1 MQESPLSSDNRLTI
15 IISEHIFY
23 APIAKGE
30 NPMSRKLPE
39 IKQRKDGYFEQ
50 KVTISPNNR
59 KSVYGATKA
68 EVRRKA
74 RELIAEAMRYDIS
87 NVKKMTVSTYM
98 THWLEDIKKP
108 DLKPSSYDRVE
119 QSLKYQIFPAIGH
132 IQINALTSND
142 VQKMITAIISEKSY
156 STAKKAYN
164 NLNACIELG
173 VQRGEILKN
182 PVKGVK
188 LPSSK
193 TKERKEITAY
203 SPEEIAAIVEE
214 AKRTYKN
221 GAPVYRYG
229 YLIILILNTGM
240 REGEPLYLKWK
251 DVDLE
256 KRHIYI
262 HGNVVEVKNRAED
275 AESSYGL
282 LEQDTPKTDK
292 STRYIPLNDN
302 AVDALVNLRKIIK
315 DKDRVIA
322 TKNHTITSPRK
333 VYKTMECILKKC
345 GITDKENL
353 VHALRHTFATTLIRN
368 GVDIKAVSE
377 ILGHEDVS
385 TTLNTY
391 HHVIEQQKHSAVM
404 TLNNLY

>member
-1 MQESPLSSDNRLTI
+1 
-15 IISEHIFY
+15 
-23 APIAKGE
+23 
-30 NPMSRKLPE
+30 MSRKLPE
-39 IKQRKDGYFEQ
+39 IKKRKDGYYEQ
-50 KVTISPNNR
+50 KITVSTNVR
-59 KSVYGATKA
+59 RSVYGATPT
-68 EVRRKA
+68 EVRRKTK
-74 RELIAEAMRYDIS
+74 ELIAEAARYDIS
-87 NVKKMTVSTYM
+87 NVKKMTLEAYM
-98 THWLEDIKKP
+98 IHWLEEVKKP
-108 DLKPSSYDRVE
+108 YLKPSSYDRVE

-142 VQKMITAIISEKSY
+142 VQKMINTIINEKSY

-164 NLNACIELG
+164 NLNACMELG

-203 SPEEIAAIVEE
+203 TPEEIAAIVEE

-262 HGNVVEVKNRAED
+262 HGNVVEVKNREEN
-275 AESSYGL
+275 AESKYVL

-302 AVDALVNLRKIIK
+302 AVDALENLRKIIK

-391 HHVIEQQKHSAVM
+391 HHAIEQQKHSAVM

>member
-1 MQESPLSSDNRLTI
+1 
-15 IISEHIFY
+15 
-23 APIAKGE
+23 
-30 NPMSRKLPE
+30 MSRKLPE

-50 KVTISPNNR
+50 KITIAPNVR

-68 EVRRKA
+68 EVRKKA
-74 RELIAEAMRYDIS
+74 KELLAEATRYDIS

-98 THWLEDIKKP
+98 SHWLEEVKKP
-108 DLKPSSYDRVE
+108 ELKLASYDRVE
-119 QSLKYQIFPAIGH
+119 QSLKYQIFPSIGH

-142 VQKMITAIISEKSY
+142 VQKMINTIIVEKSY

-164 NLNACIELG
+164 NLNSCMELG

-193 TKERKEITAY
+193 VKERKEITAY
-203 SPEEIAAIVEE
+203 SPEEIEAIVTE
-214 AKRTYKN
+214 AKRTYSN
-221 GAPVYRYG
+221 GTPVYRYG

-251 DVDLE
+251 DVDIE

-262 HGNVVEVKNRAED
+262 HGNVVEVKNREEN
-275 AESSYGL
+275 AESNYVL
-282 LEQDTPKTDK
+282 IEQDTPKTNK

-302 AVDALVNLRKIIK
+302 SVDALENLRSLIK
-315 DKDRVIA
+315 DEDRVIS
-322 TKNHTITSPRK
+322 TKNRTILSPRK
-333 VYKTMECILKKC
+333 VYRTMENILKKC
-345 GITDKENL
+345 GITNKENL

-391 HHVIEQQKHSAVM
+391 HHVIDEQKHSAVK

>member
-1 MQESPLSSDNRLTI
+1 
-15 IISEHIFY
+15 
-23 APIAKGE
+23 
-30 NPMSRKLPE
+30 MSRKLPE
-39 IKQRKDGYFEQ
+39 IKKRKDGYYEQ
-50 KVTISPNNR
+50 KITVSTNVR
-59 KSVYGATKA
+59 RSVYGATPT
-68 EVRRKA
+68 EVRRKTK
-74 RELIAEAMRYDIS
+74 ELIAEAARYDIS
-87 NVKKMTVSTYM
+87 NVKKMTLEAYM
-98 THWLEDIKKP
+98 IHWLEEVKKP

-142 VQKMITAIISEKSY
+142 VQKMINTIINEKSY

-164 NLNACIELG
+164 NLNACMELG

-193 TKERKEITAY
+193 VKERKEITAY
-203 SPEEIAAIVEE
+203 TPEEIAAIVEE

-221 GAPVYRYG
+221 GTPVYRYG

-262 HGNVVEVKNRAED
+262 HGNVVEVKNRAEN
-275 AESSYGL
+275 AESSYVL

-302 AVDALVNLRKIIK
+302 AVDALENLRKIIK

-391 HHVIEQQKHSAVM
+391 HHVVEQQKHSAVM

>member
-1 MQESPLSSDNRLTI
+1 MAQ
-15 IISEHIFY
+15 
-23 APIAKGE
+23 
-30 NPMSRKLPE
+30 KLPE
-39 IKQRKDGYFEQ
+39 IKQRKDGYFEV
-50 KVTISPNNR
+50 KITVSPNVR

-68 EVRRKA
+68 EVRKKA
-74 RELIAEAMRYDIS
+74 KELREEAVRFDIS
-87 NVKKMTVSTYM
+87 NVKKMTVSSYM
-98 THWLEDIKKP
+98 TNWLTQVKKP
-108 DLKPSSYDRVE
+108 ELKPGSYDRIE
-119 QSLKYQIFPAIGH
+119 QSLNYQIFPHIGH

-142 VQKMITAIISEKSY
+142 VQQMINAILSERSY

-164 NLNACIELG
+164 NLNACMELG

-203 SPEEIAAIVEE
+203 SPEEIKAITKE
-214 AKRTYKN
+214 AVRTYSN
-221 GAPVYRYG
+221 GVPVYRYG

-256 KRHIYI
+256 KRRIYI
-262 HGNVVEVKNRAED
+262 HGNVTEVKNREKA
-275 AESSYGL
+275 AESKYIAI
-282 LEQDTPKTDK
+282 EQKTPKTDK
-292 STRYIPLNDN
+292 SNRYIPLNDN
-302 AVDALVNLRKIIK
+302 ALEALEKLRTIIR
-315 DKDRVIA
+315 DEERVIA
-322 TKNHTITSPRK
+322 TKNHTILSPRK
-333 VYKTMECILKKC
+333 VYRTMENILARC
-345 GITDKENL
+345 NITDKTNL

-385 TTLNTY
+385 TTLKIY
-391 HHVIEQQKHSAVM
+391 HHTIDEQKQSAVM
-404 TLNNLY
+404 TLNNFY

>member
-1 MQESPLSSDNRLTI
+1 V
-15 IISEHIFY
+15 
-23 APIAKGE
+23 
-30 NPMSRKLPE
+30 SRKLPE
-39 IKQRKDGYFEQ
+39 IKKRKDGYYEQ
-50 KVTISPNNR
+50 KITVSTNVR
-59 KSVYGATKA
+59 RSVYGATPT
-68 EVRRKA
+68 EVRRKTK
-74 RELIAEAMRYDIS
+74 ELIAEAARYDIS
-87 NVKKMTVSTYM
+87 NVKKMTLEAYM
-98 THWLEDIKKP
+98 IHWLEEVKKP

-142 VQKMITAIISEKSY
+142 VQKMINTIINEKSY

-164 NLNACIELG
+164 NLNACMELG

-203 SPEEIAAIVEE
+203 TPEEIAAIVEE

-262 HGNVVEVKNRAED
+262 HGNVVEVKNREEN
-275 AESSYGL
+275 AESKYVL

-302 AVDALVNLRKIIK
+302 AVDALENLRKIIK

-391 HHVIEQQKHSAVM
+391 HHAIEQQKHSAVM

>member
-1 MQESPLSSDNRLTI
+1 MAQ
-15 IISEHIFY
+15 
-23 APIAKGE
+23 
-30 NPMSRKLPE
+30 KLPE
-39 IKQRKDGYFEQ
+39 IKKRRDGYYEM
-50 KVTISPNNR
+50 KITVSTNVR
-59 KSVYGATKA
+59 KSVYGATPT
-68 EVRRKA
+68 EVRRRA
-74 RELIAEAMRYDIS
+74 RELRDEAARFDIS
-87 NVKKMTVSTYM
+87 NVKKMTVESYM
-98 THWLEDIKKP
+98 THWLEDVKKP
-108 DLKPSSYDRVE
+108 EVKPGSYDRIE
-119 QSLKYQIFPAIGH
+119 QSLTYQIFPALGH

-142 VQKMITAIISEKSY
+142 VQKMINSILETRSY

-164 NLNACIELG
+164 NLNACMELG
-173 VQRGEILKN
+173 VQRGEIIKN

-193 TKERKEITAY
+193 SKEKKAVTAY
-203 SPEEIAAIVEE
+203 TPDEIEAIVEE

-221 GAPVYRYG
+221 GTPVYRYG

-256 KRHIYI
+256 KRRIYI
-262 HGNVVEVKNRAED
+262 HGDVVEVKNRDEN
-275 AESSYGL
+275 AESSYICI
-282 LEQDTPKTDK
+282 EQETPKTDK

-302 AVDALVNLRKIIK
+302 AVEALENLRKLIK

-322 TKNHTITSPRK
+322 TKNHTILSPRK
-333 VYKTMECILKKC
+333 VYRTMENILTACK
-345 GITDKENL
+345 ITGKTNL

-385 TTLNTY
+385 TTLKIY
-391 HHVIEQQKHSAVM
+391 HHTIEEQKHAAVM

>member
-1 MQESPLSSDNRLTI
+1 MAQ
-15 IISEHIFY
+15 
-23 APIAKGE
+23 
-30 NPMSRKLPE
+30 KLPE
-39 IKQRKDGYFEQ
+39 IKKRKDGYYEM
-50 KVTISPNNR
+50 KITVSTNVR
-59 KSVYGATKA
+59 KSVYGATPT

-74 RELIAEAMRYDIS
+74 RELREEAARFDIS
-87 NVKKMTVSTYM
+87 NVKKMTVSSYM
-98 THWLEDIKKP
+98 TYWLENVKKP
-108 DLKPSSYDRVE
+108 EVKPGSYDRIE
-119 QSLKYQIFPAIGH
+119 QSLNYQIFPAIGH

-142 VQKMITAIISEKSY
+142 VQKMVNTILETKSY

-164 NLNACIELG
+164 NLNACMELG

-193 TKERKEITAY
+193 SKEKKEVTAY
-203 SPEEIAAIVEE
+203 TPEEVASIATE
-214 AKRTYKN
+214 AKRTYRN
-221 GAPVYRYG
+221 GAPIYRYG

-251 DVDLE
+251 DVDFE
-256 KRHIYI
+256 KRRIFI
-262 HGNVVEVKNRAED
+262 HGDVVEVKNRD
-275 AESSYGL
+275 RNAESSYICI
-282 LEQDTPKTDK
+282 EQETPKTNK

-302 AVDALVNLRKIIK
+302 AVEALENLRKLIK

-322 TKNHTITSPRK
+322 TKNHTVLSPRK
-333 VYKTMECILKKC
+333 VYRTMENILERC
-345 GITDKENL
+345 GITNKTNL

-385 TTLNTY
+385 TTLKIY
-391 HHVIEQQKHSAVM
+391 HHVIEEQKHSAV
-404 TLNNLY
+404 TVLDNLY

>member
-1 MQESPLSSDNRLTI
+1 
-15 IISEHIFY
+15 
-23 APIAKGE
+23 
-30 NPMSRKLPE
+30 MSRKLPE
-39 IKQRKDGYFEQ
+39 IKKRKDGYYEQ
-50 KVTISPNNR
+50 KITVSTNVR
-59 KSVYGATKA
+59 RSVYGATPT
-68 EVRRKA
+68 EVRGKTK
-74 RELIAEAMRYDIS
+74 ELIAEAARYDIS
-87 NVKKMTVSTYM
+87 NVKKMTLEAYM
-98 THWLEDIKKP
+98 IHWLEEVKKP

-142 VQKMITAIISEKSY
+142 VQKMINTIINEKSY

-164 NLNACIELG
+164 NLNACMELG

-203 SPEEIAAIVEE
+203 TPEEIAAIVEE

-262 HGNVVEVKNRAED
+262 HGNVVEVKNREEN
-275 AESSYGL
+275 AESKYVL

-302 AVDALVNLRKIIK
+302 AVDALENLRKIIK

-391 HHVIEQQKHSAVM
+391 HHAIEQQKHSAVM

>member
-1 MQESPLSSDNRLTI
+1 MQ
-15 IISEHIFY
+15 
-23 APIAKGE
+23 KGE

-108 DLKPSSYDRVE
+108 ELKPSSYDRVE

-142 VQKMITAIISEKSY
+142 VQKMINTIISEKSY

-164 NLNACIELG
+164 NLNACMELG

-193 TKERKEITAY
+193 VKERKEITAY
-203 SPEEIAAIVEE
+203 TPEEIAAIVEE
-214 AKRTYKN
+214 AKRTYNN

-251 DVDLE
+251 DVNFE

-275 AESSYGL
+275 AESSYVL

-302 AVDALVNLRKIIK
+302 AVDALENLRKIIK

-322 TKNHTITSPRK
+322 TKNHAITSPRK

>member
-1 MQESPLSSDNRLTI
+1 MAQ
-15 IISEHIFY
+15 
-23 APIAKGE
+23 
-30 NPMSRKLPE
+30 KLPE
-39 IKQRKDGYFEQ
+39 IKKRRDGYYEM
-50 KVTISPNNR
+50 KITVSTNVR
-59 KSVYGATKA
+59 KSVYGATPT

-74 RELIAEAMRYDIS
+74 RELRDEAARFDIS
-87 NVKKMTVSTYM
+87 NVKKMTVESYM
-98 THWLEDIKKP
+98 THWLEDVKKP
-108 DLKPSSYDRVE
+108 EVKPGSYDRIE
-119 QSLKYQIFPAIGH
+119 QSLTYQIFPVIGN

-142 VQKMITAIISEKSY
+142 VQKMINSILETRSY

-164 NLNACIELG
+164 NLNACMELG
-173 VQRGEILKN
+173 VQRGEIIKN

-193 TKERKEITAY
+193 SKEKKAVTAY
-203 SPEEIAAIVEE
+203 TPEEIEAIVDE

-221 GAPVYRYG
+221 GTPVYRYG

-256 KRHIYI
+256 KRRIYI
-262 HGNVVEVKNRAED
+262 HGDVVEVKNRDEN
-275 AESSYGL
+275 AESSYICI
-282 LEQDTPKTDK
+282 EQETPKTDK

-302 AVDALVNLRKIIK
+302 AVEALENLRKLIK

-322 TKNHTITSPRK
+322 TKNHTILSPRK
-333 VYKTMECILKKC
+333 VYRTMENILTAC
-345 GITDKENL
+345 NITNKTNL

-385 TTLNTY
+385 TTLKIY
-391 HHVIEQQKHSAVM
+391 HHTIEEQKHAAVM

>member
-1 MQESPLSSDNRLTI
+1 MAQ
-15 IISEHIFY
+15 
-23 APIAKGE
+23 
-30 NPMSRKLPE
+30 KLPE
-39 IKQRKDGYFEQ
+39 IKKRRDGYYEM
-50 KVTISPNNR
+50 KITVSTNVR
-59 KSVYGATKA
+59 KSVYGATPT

-74 RELIAEAMRYDIS
+74 RELRDEAARFDIS
-87 NVKKMTVSTYM
+87 NVKKMTVESYM
-98 THWLEDIKKP
+98 THWLEDVKKP
-108 DLKPSSYDRVE
+108 EVKPGSYDRIE
-119 QSLKYQIFPAIGH
+119 QSLTYQIFPVIGN

-142 VQKMITAIISEKSY
+142 VQKMINSILETRSY

-164 NLNACIELG
+164 NLNACMELG
-173 VQRGEILKN
+173 VQRGEIIKN

-193 TKERKEITAY
+193 SKEKKAVTAY
-203 SPEEIAAIVEE
+203 TPDEIEAIVNE
-214 AKRTYKN
+214 AKRTYGN
-221 GAPVYRYG
+221 GTPVYRYG

-256 KRHIYI
+256 KRRIYI
-262 HGNVVEVKNRAED
+262 HGDVVEVKNRDEN
-275 AESSYGL
+275 AESSYICI
-282 LEQDTPKTDK
+282 EQETPKTDK

-302 AVDALVNLRKIIK
+302 AVEALENLRKLIK

-322 TKNHTITSPRK
+322 TKNHTILSPRK
-333 VYKTMECILKKC
+333 VYRTMENILDRC
-345 GITDKENL
+345 RITDKTNL

-385 TTLNTY
+385 TTLKIY
-391 HHVIEQQKHSAVM
+391 HHTIEEQKHAAVM

>member
-1 MQESPLSSDNRLTI
+1 
-15 IISEHIFY
+15 
-23 APIAKGE
+23 
-30 NPMSRKLPE
+30 MSRKLPE
-39 IKQRKDGYFEQ
+39 IKKRKDGYYEQ
-50 KVTISPNNR
+50 KITVSTNVR
-59 KSVYGATKA
+59 RSVYGATPT
-68 EVRRKA
+68 EVRRKTK
-74 RELIAEAMRYDIS
+74 ELIAEAARYDIS
-87 NVKKMTVSTYM
+87 NVKKMTLEAYM
-98 THWLEDIKKP
+98 ILWLEEVKKP

-142 VQKMITAIISEKSY
+142 VQKMINTIINEKSY

-164 NLNACIELG
+164 NLNACMELG

-203 SPEEIAAIVEE
+203 TPEEIAAIVEE

-262 HGNVVEVKNRAED
+262 HGNVVEVKNREEN
-275 AESSYGL
+275 AESKYVL

-302 AVDALVNLRKIIK
+302 AVDALENLRKIIK

-391 HHVIEQQKHSAVM
+391 HHAIEQQKHSAVM

>member
-1 MQESPLSSDNRLTI
+1 MAQ
-15 IISEHIFY
+15 
-23 APIAKGE
+23 
-30 NPMSRKLPE
+30 KLPE
-39 IKQRKDGYFEQ
+39 IKKRRDGYYEM
-50 KVTISPNNR
+50 KITVSTNVR
-59 KSVYGATKA
+59 KSVYGATPT
-68 EVRRKA
+68 EVRRRA
-74 RELIAEAMRYDIS
+74 RELRDEAARFDIS
-87 NVKKMTVSTYM
+87 NVKKMTVESYM
-98 THWLEDIKKP
+98 THWLEDVKKP
-108 DLKPSSYDRVE
+108 EVKPGSYDRIE
-119 QSLKYQIFPAIGH
+119 QSLTYQIFPAIGH

-142 VQKMITAIISEKSY
+142 VQKMINSILETRSY

-164 NLNACIELG
+164 NLNACMELG
-173 VQRGEILKN
+173 VQRGEIIKN

-193 TKERKEITAY
+193 SKEKKAVTAY
-203 SPEEIAAIVEE
+203 TPDEIEAIVEE

-221 GAPVYRYG
+221 GTPVYRYG

-256 KRHIYI
+256 KRRIYI
-262 HGNVVEVKNRAED
+262 HGDVVEVKNRDEN
-275 AESSYGL
+275 AESSYICI
-282 LEQDTPKTDK
+282 EQETPKTDK

-302 AVDALVNLRKIIK
+302 AVETLENLRKLIK

-322 TKNHTITSPRK
+322 TKNHTILSPRK
-333 VYKTMECILKKC
+333 VYRTMENILTACK
-345 GITDKENL
+345 ITGKTNL

-385 TTLNTY
+385 TTLKIY
-391 HHVIEQQKHSAVM
+391 HHTIEEQKHAAVM

>member
-1 MQESPLSSDNRLTI
+1 M
-15 IISEHIFY
+15 
-23 APIAKGE
+23 
-30 NPMSRKLPE
+30 
-39 IKQRKDGYFEQ
+39 
-50 KVTISPNNR
+50 
-59 KSVYGATKA
+59 
-68 EVRRKA
+68 
-74 RELIAEAMRYDIS
+74 
-87 NVKKMTVSTYM
+87 
-98 THWLEDIKKP
+98 
-108 DLKPSSYDRVE
+108 
-119 QSLKYQIFPAIGH
+119 
-132 IQINALTSND
+132 
-142 VQKMITAIISEKSY
+142 
-156 STAKKAYN
+156 
-164 NLNACIELG
+164 ELG

-193 TKERKEITAY
+193 VKERKEITAY
-203 SPEEIAAIVEE
+203 TPEEITAIVEE

-229 YLIILILNTGM
+229 YLIVLILNTGM

-275 AESSYGL
+275 AESSYVL

-302 AVDALVNLRKIIK
+302 AVDALEHLRSIIH

-333 VYKTMECILKKC
+333 VYKTME
-345 GITDKENL
+345 
-353 VHALRHTFATTLIRN
+353 
-368 GVDIKAVSE
+368 
-377 ILGHEDVS
+377 
-385 TTLNTY
+385 
-391 HHVIEQQKHSAVM
+391 
-404 TLNNLY
+404 

>member
-1 MQESPLSSDNRLTI
+1 MLR
-15 IISEHIFY
+15 Y
-23 APIAKGE
+23 RKE

-39 IKQRKDGYFEQ
+39 IKKRKDGYYEQ
-50 KVTISPNNR
+50 KITVSTNVR
-59 KSVYGATKA
+59 RSVYGATPT

-74 RELIAEAMRYDIS
+74 KELIAEAARYDIS

-98 THWLEDIKKP
+98 THWLEEVKKP
-108 DLKPSSYDRVE
+108 ELKPSSYDRVE

-142 VQKMITAIISEKSY
+142 VQKMINTIISEKSY

-164 NLNACIELG
+164 NLNACMELG

-193 TKERKEITAY
+193 VKERKEIIAY
-203 SPEEIAAIVEE
+203 TSEEITAIVEE

-221 GAPVYRYG
+221 GTPVYRYG
-229 YLIILILNTGM
+229 YLIVLILNTGM

-256 KRHIYI
+256 KHRIYI
-262 HGNVVEVKNRAED
+262 HGNVVEVKNRED
-275 AESSYGL
+275 DAKSKYKII
-282 LEQDTPKTDK
+282 EQDTPKTDK

-302 AVDALVNLRKIIK
+302 AVDALEHLRSIIR
-315 DKDRVIA
+315 DRDRVIA

-333 VYKTMECILKKC
+333 VYKTM
-345 GITDKENL
+345 
-353 VHALRHTFATTLIRN
+353 
-368 GVDIKAVSE
+368 
-377 ILGHEDVS
+377 
-385 TTLNTY
+385 
-391 HHVIEQQKHSAVM
+391 
-404 TLNNLY
+404 

>member
-1 MQESPLSSDNRLTI
+1 MAQ
-15 IISEHIFY
+15 
-23 APIAKGE
+23 
-30 NPMSRKLPE
+30 KLPE
-39 IKQRKDGYFEQ
+39 IKKRRDGYYEM
-50 KVTISPNNR
+50 KITVSTNVR
-59 KSVYGATKA
+59 KSVYGATPT

-74 RELIAEAMRYDIS
+74 RELRDEAARFDIS
-87 NVKKMTVSTYM
+87 NVKKMTVESYM
-98 THWLEDIKKP
+98 THWLEDVKKP
-108 DLKPSSYDRVE
+108 EVKPGSYDRIE
-119 QSLKYQIFPAIGH
+119 QSLTYQIFPAIGH

-142 VQKMITAIISEKSY
+142 VQKMINSILETRSY

-164 NLNACIELG
+164 NLNACMELG
-173 VQRGEILKN
+173 VQRGEIIKN

-193 TKERKEITAY
+193 SKEKKAVTAY
-203 SPEEIAAIVEE
+203 TPEEIEAIVNE

-221 GAPVYRYG
+221 GTPVYRYG

-256 KRHIYI
+256 KRRIYI
-262 HGNVVEVKNRAED
+262 HGDVVEVKNRDENAK
-275 AESSYGL
+275 SSYICI
-282 LEQDTPKTDK
+282 EQETPKTDK

-302 AVDALVNLRKIIK
+302 AVEAMENLRKLIK

-322 TKNHTITSPRK
+322 TKNHTILSPRK
-333 VYKTMECILKKC
+333 VYRTMENILTVCK
-345 GITDKENL
+345 ITGKTNL

-385 TTLNTY
+385 TTLKIY
-391 HHVIEQQKHSAVM
+391 HHTIEEQKHAAVM

>member
-1 MQESPLSSDNRLTI
+1 
-15 IISEHIFY
+15 
-23 APIAKGE
+23 
-30 NPMSRKLPE
+30 MSRKLPE
-39 IKQRKDGYFEQ
+39 IKKRKDGYFEQ
-50 KVTISPNNR
+50 KITISPNVR
-59 KSVYGATKA
+59 KSVYGTTPA

-74 RELIAEAMRYDIS
+74 KELLADSMRYDIS
-87 NVKKMTVSTYM
+87 NVKKMTLEKYM
-98 THWLEDIKKP
+98 THWLEEMKKP
-108 DLKPSSYDRVE
+108 ELKPSSYDRVE
-119 QSLKYQIFPAIGH
+119 QSLNYQIFPAIGH

-142 VQKMITAIISEKSY
+142 VQKMINSIISERSY

-164 NLNACIELG
+164 NLNACMEMG

-193 TKERKEITAY
+193 IKERKEITAY
-203 SPEEIAAIVEE
+203 SPEEIAMIVEE

-262 HGNVVEVKNRAED
+262 HGNVVEVKNRDEKV
-275 AESSYGL
+275 ESKYIL
-282 LEQDTPKTDK
+282 IEQDTPKTDK

-302 AVDALVNLRKIIK
+302 AIDALEHLRNIIRDK
-315 DKDRVIA
+315 DREDRVIA
-322 TKNHTITSPRK
+322 TKNHTIISPRK

-391 HHVIEQQKHSAVM
+391 HHVVEQQKHSAVM

>member
-1 MQESPLSSDNRLTI
+1 
-15 IISEHIFY
+15 
-23 APIAKGE
+23 
-30 NPMSRKLPE
+30 MSRKLPE
-39 IKQRKDGYFEQ
+39 IKKHKDGYYEQ
-50 KVTISPNNR
+50 KITVSTNVR
-59 KSVYGATKA
+59 KSVYGATPT

-74 RELIAEAMRYDIS
+74 KELIAEAARYDIS
-87 NVKKMTVSTYM
+87 NVKKMTLEAYM
-98 THWLEDIKKP
+98 THWLEEVKKP
-108 DLKPSSYDRVE
+108 ELKPSSYDRVE

-142 VQKMITAIISEKSY
+142 VQKMINTIINEKSY

-164 NLNACIELG
+164 NLNACMELG

-203 SPEEIAAIVEE
+203 SPEEIAAIVDE

-221 GAPVYRYG
+221 GTPVYRYG

-251 DVDLE
+251 DIDLE

-262 HGNVVEVKNRAED
+262 HGNVVEVKNRAEN
-275 AESSYGL
+275 AESSYVL
-282 LEQDTPKTDK
+282 LEQNPPKTDK

-302 AVDALVNLRKIIK
+302 AVDALEHLRKIIK

>member
-1 MQESPLSSDNRLTI
+1 MAQ
-15 IISEHIFY
+15 
-23 APIAKGE
+23 
-30 NPMSRKLPE
+30 KLPE
-39 IKQRKDGYFEQ
+39 IKKRRDGYYEM
-50 KVTISPNNR
+50 KITVSTNVR
-59 KSVYGATKA
+59 KSVYGATPT

-74 RELIAEAMRYDIS
+74 RELRDEAARFDIS
-87 NVKKMTVSTYM
+87 NVKKMTVESYM
-98 THWLEDIKKP
+98 THWLEDVKKP
-108 DLKPSSYDRVE
+108 EVKPGSYDRIE
-119 QSLKYQIFPAIGH
+119 QSLTYQIFPVIGH

-142 VQKMITAIISEKSY
+142 VQKMINSILETRSY

-164 NLNACIELG
+164 NLNACMELG
-173 VQRGEILKN
+173 VQRGEIIKN

-193 TKERKEITAY
+193 SKEKKAVTAY
-203 SPEEIAAIVEE
+203 TPEEIEAIVNE

-221 GAPVYRYG
+221 GTPVYRYG

-256 KRHIYI
+256 KRRIYI
-262 HGNVVEVKNRAED
+262 HGDVVEVKNRDENAK
-275 AESSYGL
+275 SSYICI
-282 LEQDTPKTDK
+282 EQETPKTDK

-302 AVDALVNLRKIIK
+302 AVEALENLRMLIK

-322 TKNHTITSPRK
+322 TKNHTILSPRK
-333 VYKTMECILKKC
+333 VYRTMENILDRC
-345 GITDKENL
+345 GITDKTNL

-385 TTLNTY
+385 TTLKIY
-391 HHVIEQQKHSAVM
+391 HHTIEEQKHAAVM

>member
-1 MQESPLSSDNRLTI
+1 MAQ
-15 IISEHIFY
+15 
-23 APIAKGE
+23 
-30 NPMSRKLPE
+30 KLPE
-39 IKQRKDGYFEQ
+39 IKKRRDGYYEM
-50 KVTISPNNR
+50 KITVSTNVR
-59 KSVYGATKA
+59 KSVYGATPT

-74 RELIAEAMRYDIS
+74 RELRDEAARFDIS
-87 NVKKMTVSTYM
+87 NVKKMTVESYM
-98 THWLEDIKKP
+98 THWLEDVKKP
-108 DLKPSSYDRVE
+108 EVKPGSYDRIE
-119 QSLKYQIFPAIGH
+119 QSLTYQIFPVIGN

-142 VQKMITAIISEKSY
+142 VQKMINSILETRSY

-164 NLNACIELG
+164 NLNACMELG
-173 VQRGEILKN
+173 VQRGEIIKN

-193 TKERKEITAY
+193 SKEKKAVTAY
-203 SPEEIAAIVEE
+203 TPDEIEAIVEE

-221 GAPVYRYG
+221 GTPVYRYG

-240 REGEPLYLKWK
+240 REGEPLYMKWK

-256 KRHIYI
+256 KRRIYI
-262 HGNVVEVKNRAED
+262 HGDVVEVKNRDEN
-275 AESSYGL
+275 AESSYICI
-282 LEQDTPKTDK
+282 EQETPKTDK

-302 AVDALVNLRKIIK
+302 AVEALENLRKLIK

-322 TKNHTITSPRK
+322 TKNHTILSPRK
-333 VYKTMECILKKC
+333 VYRTMENILTAC
-345 GITDKENL
+345 NITNKTNL

-385 TTLNTY
+385 TTLKIY
-391 HHVIEQQKHSAVM
+391 HHTIEEQKHAAVM

>member
-1 MQESPLSSDNRLTI
+1 
-15 IISEHIFY
+15 
-23 APIAKGE
+23 
-30 NPMSRKLPE
+30 MSRKLPE
-39 IKQRKDGYFEQ
+39 IKKRKDGYYEQ
-50 KVTISPNNR
+50 KITVSTNVR
-59 KSVYGATKA
+59 RSVYGATPT
-68 EVRRKA
+68 EVRRKTK
-74 RELIAEAMRYDIS
+74 ELIAEAARYDIS
-87 NVKKMTVSTYM
+87 NVKKMTLEAYM
-98 THWLEDIKKP
+98 IHWLEEVKKP

-142 VQKMITAIISEKSY
+142 VQKMINTIINEKSY

-164 NLNACIELG
+164 NLNACMELG

-203 SPEEIAAIVEE
+203 TPEEIAAIVEE

-262 HGNVVEVKNRAED
+262 HGNVVEVKNREEN
-275 AESSYGL
+275 AESKYVL

-302 AVDALVNLRKIIK
+302 AVDALENLRKIIK

-377 ILGHEDVS
+377 ILGHEDDS

-391 HHVIEQQKHSAVM
+391 HHAIEQQKHSAVM

>member
-1 MQESPLSSDNRLTI
+1 M
-15 IISEHIFY
+15 
-23 APIAKGE
+23 KGE
-30 NPMSRKLPE
+30 ITVSRKLPE
-39 IKQRKDGYFEQ
+39 IKKRKDGYYEQ
-50 KVTISPNNR
+50 KITVSTNIR
-59 KSVYGATKA
+59 KSVYGATPT

-74 RELIAEAMRYDIS
+74 RELIAEAARYDIS
-87 NVKKMTVSTYM
+87 NVKKMTLETYM
-98 THWLEDIKKP
+98 THWLEDVKKP
-108 DLKPSSYDRVE
+108 ELKPSSYDRVE

-164 NLNACIELG
+164 NLNACMELG

-193 TKERKEITAY
+193 VKERKEITAY
-203 SPEEIAAIVEE
+203 SPEEIAAIVDE

-221 GAPVYRYG
+221 GTPVYRYG

-251 DVDLE
+251 DIDLE

-275 AESSYGL
+275 AESSYVL

-302 AVDALVNLRKIIK
+302 AVDALEHLRKIIK
-315 DKDRVIA
+315 NKDRVIA

-391 HHVIEQQKHSAVM
+391 HHVVEQQKHSAVM

>member
-1 MQESPLSSDNRLTI
+1 
-15 IISEHIFY
+15 
-23 APIAKGE
+23 
-30 NPMSRKLPE
+30 MSRKLPE
-39 IKQRKDGYFEQ
+39 IKKRKDGYYEQ
-50 KVTISPNNR
+50 KITVSTNVR
-59 KSVYGATKA
+59 KSVYGATPT

-74 RELIAEAMRYDIS
+74 KELIAEAARYDIS
-87 NVKKMTVSTYM
+87 NVKKMTLETYM
-98 THWLEDIKKP
+98 THWLEEVKKP

-142 VQKMITAIISEKSY
+142 VQKMINTIISEKSY

-164 NLNACIELG
+164 NLNACMELG

-262 HGNVVEVKNRAED
+262 HGNVVEVKNRTED
-275 AESSYGL
+275 AEISYVL

-302 AVDALVNLRKIIK
+302 AVDALEHLRSIIR

-345 GITDKENL
+345 GLTDKENL
-353 VHALRHTFATTLIRN
+353 VHALRHTFATTLIRS

-391 HHVIEQQKHSAVM
+391 HHVVEQQKHSAVM

>member
-1 MQESPLSSDNRLTI
+1 
-15 IISEHIFY
+15 
-23 APIAKGE
+23 
-30 NPMSRKLPE
+30 MSRKLPE
-39 IKQRKDGYFEQ
+39 IKKRKDGYYEQ
-50 KVTISPNNR
+50 KITVSTNVR
-59 KSVYGATKA
+59 RSVYGATPT
-68 EVRRKA
+68 EVRRKTK
-74 RELIAEAMRYDIS
+74 ELIAEAARYDIS
-87 NVKKMTVSTYM
+87 NVKKMTLEAYM
-98 THWLEDIKKP
+98 IHWLEEVKKP

-142 VQKMITAIISEKSY
+142 VQKMINTIINEKSY

-164 NLNACIELG
+164 NLNACMELG

-203 SPEEIAAIVEE
+203 TPEEIAAIVEE

-221 GAPVYRYG
+221 GAHVYRYG

-262 HGNVVEVKNRAED
+262 HGNVVEVKNREEN
-275 AESSYGL
+275 AESKYVL

-302 AVDALVNLRKIIK
+302 AVDALENLRKIIK

-391 HHVIEQQKHSAVM
+391 HHAIEQQKHSAVM